1 MQPQKK
7 FTYWHLIF
15 FNYVLFFYRLLST
28 ISNVSMAGS
37 PATWVLVCF
46 TKYWTETWQFQL
58 PARLH
63 PAITALKLGS
73 SFIKYKLSS
82 DQVFPNED
90 FFFISYGIINWSSF
104 ILHFMTKTSGKKW
117 DQSHNLLHSRLSW
130 QPSGSEGRKRL
141 VKTLSLTDD
150 SISPLARYTT
160 TTGHHAPLPTVGKL
174 NHCPGNGPSLVMVI
188 SVSDN

>member
-58 PARLH
+58 PVWLH

-82 DQVFPNED
+82 DQVFPNEV
-90 FFFISYGIINWSSF
+90 FFSYQTASLIDHLLYYILWPKPLVRNEINLTTCFTLVSVDS
-104 ILHFMTKTSGKKW
+104 LQEVKEGR
-117 DQSHNLLHSRLSW
+117 DLSRLC
-130 QPSGSEGRKRL
+130 PL
-141 VKTLSLTDD
+141 LMTLFLQYHG
-150 SISPLARYTT
+150 IPLPLATT
-160 TTGHHAPLPTVGKL
+160 L
-174 NHCPGNGPSLVMVI
+174 HCQQLES
-188 SVSDN
+188 